1 MSKGNGF
8 FGNLKKST
16 KITLVSC
23 GCFIALTAAILL
35 FFVLFP
41 ITPSEKMITS
51 LGRESI
57 YRKGTESTTAVTA
70 ASVTTTVT
78 SSKNSSKSTRTTTY
92 SKTSGKDFTIT
103 FTSGAGFY
111 MGSRIPTGVF
121 PNEYYVQTTTTTVE
135 GGTLANGEVPTSS
148 NGEQPTTGSGGSG
161 TETPTNNEGGSG
173 GNTPAPVEGGNGS
186 SGSSGGSGGSG
197 GDTPVGGDASTGA

>member
-16 KITLVSC
+16 RITLVSC

-35 FFVLFP
+35 FFVMFP
-41 ITPSEKMITS
+41 ITPSEKMISS

-57 YRKGTESTTAVTA
+57 YRQDTDSTSVPAT

-78 SSKNSSKSTRTTTY
+78 TAKKSAKSTRTTTY
-92 SKTSGKDFTIT
+92 SRTSGKDFTIT
-103 FTSGAGFY
+103 FTHGAGFY

-121 PNEYYVQTTTTTVE
+121 PNEYYVPTTTTTSVE
-135 GGTLANGEVPTSS
+135 GGTLANGEVPTS
-148 NGEQPTTGSGGSG
+148 NGEQPTTGAGGTG
-161 TETPTNNEGGSG
+161 VEIPTNNEGGPG
-173 GNTPAPVEGGNGS
+173 VEVITPIE
-186 SGSSGGSGGSG
+186 GGSGGSG
-197 GDTPVGGDASTGA
+197 GENQPPAIDGSAAVN